1 MSIPD
6 DQENDDKQM
15 IFRLLNHATEMG
27 TPEWMSSVDAMIAI
41 ASQ

>member
-1 MSIPD
+1 MND
-6 DQENDDKQM
+6 DQENDDKQL

-27 TPEWMSSVDAMIAI
+27 TLEWMSSVDAMIAI

>member
-1 MSIPD
+1 MLIDD
-6 DQENDDKQM
+6 DQQNDDKQM

-27 TPEWMSSVDAMIAI
+27 TPEWMSNVDAMIAI